1 MSTDQPVTG
10 MMDAKQI
17 CFPVKNHFPSHT
29 HTDTQT
35 HSGGAIWSLSVRV
48 SFFFVR
54 DHGKGHVW
62 QCQWLSGILELFS
75 SQLFHIHA
83 RTGHMQ
89 YDLSTGFLLVL
100 YFLLLLLLLRLMV
113 FAFFWRVT
121 QVMNIINDTIRAI
134 FARHEVLINILCK
147 WLGIFLR
154 KGIYVELC
162 MRC

>member
-29 HTDTQT
+29 HTDTQWWC
-35 HSGGAIWSLSVRV
+35 HMIPLDSSER
-48 SFFFVR
+48 FFFVR

-75 SQLFHIHA
+75 SQLFHVHA

-100 YFLLLLLLLRLMV
+100 YFLLLLLLRLMV